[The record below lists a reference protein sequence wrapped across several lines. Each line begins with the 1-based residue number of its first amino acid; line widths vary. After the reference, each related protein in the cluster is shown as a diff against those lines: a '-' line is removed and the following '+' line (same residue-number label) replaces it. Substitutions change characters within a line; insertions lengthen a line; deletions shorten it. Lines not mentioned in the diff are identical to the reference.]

1 MPWRYPA
8 CKEGGQPQPDLC
20 RGVRSLPANPAPLLL
35 TVFREHMNVQRT
47 SEKSRNPSLK
57 NNTCTRQD
65 TEQPVLRR
73 PDSQGSCASAPA
85 VIPARG
91 NLAFLLHQLHLLATL
106 PLPLPGTQLGSTASP
121 GLASRR
127 SIPTLSAA
135 PPKELMAGP
144 WRQPWGHHRLGL
156 KVRPEGQRG
165 SARPGSDRGAS
176 RSRAD
181 EGHSP
186 LWRMGNV
193 SHKAPPGLRSLL
205 PSEKVETEPREELL

>member
-1 MPWRYPA
+1 M
-8 CKEGGQPQPDLC
+8 
-20 RGVRSLPANPAPLLL
+20 
-35 TVFREHMNVQRT
+35 
-47 SEKSRNPSLK
+47 K

-65 TEQPVLRR
+65 TEQPVLGPPSSRLTR

-91 NLAFLLHQLHLLATL
+91 NFAFLLHRLHLLATL
-106 PLPLPGTQLGSTASP
+106 PLPLRGTRGSALQPALELT
-121 GLASRR
+121 SRR
-127 SIPTLSAA
+127 SIPALSAA

-165 SARPGSDRGAS
+165 SARAGSDRGAS

-181 EGHSP
+181 EGRSP

-205 PSEKVETEPREELL
+205 PSEKVETGNLL